1 MDSGGN
7 VGTTSLNSV
16 ALNSHVFLCVLG
28 GVCIFLF
35 LELSNIACKKAR
47 VLYIPRDLVIVS
59 WKTDEKDVRKGC
71 FQWFGFIFNPPIHS

>member
-28 GVCIFLF
+28 SVCIFLL
-35 LELSNIACKKAR
+35 LELSTIACKKAR
-47 VLYIPRDLVIVS
+47 VFYIP
-59 WKTDEKDVRKGC
+59 
-71 FQWFGFIFNPPIHS
+71 